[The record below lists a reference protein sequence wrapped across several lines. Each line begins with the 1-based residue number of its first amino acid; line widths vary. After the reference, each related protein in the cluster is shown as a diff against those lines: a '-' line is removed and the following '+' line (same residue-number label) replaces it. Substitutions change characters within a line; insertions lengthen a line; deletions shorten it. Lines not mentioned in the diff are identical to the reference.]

1 MPKFTIHW
9 TEELWYRMD
18 VEADSEEDALD
29 KFHNLEYDFDEAKNT
44 DVHLQDSIYVEEVK

>member
-18 VEADSEEDALD
+18 VEAASEDEALD
-29 KFHNLEYDFDEAKNT
+29 RFHAGDYDFDEARNT
-44 DVHLQDSIYVEEVK
+44 DVQMQDSVYVEEVK